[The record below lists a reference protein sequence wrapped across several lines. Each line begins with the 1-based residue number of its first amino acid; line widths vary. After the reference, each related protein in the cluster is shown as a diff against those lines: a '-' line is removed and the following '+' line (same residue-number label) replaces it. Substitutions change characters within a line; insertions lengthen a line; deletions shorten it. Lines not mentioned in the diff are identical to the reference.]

1 MKKILLLLL
10 LLFAVA
16 CGGPEAPVTEATDS
30 DEPEASATAV
40 EDTDAEDA
48 VVEDT
53 ATEDASAGA
62 VSHPSSPTPDD
73 FTPAS
78 TPAEAGEVRDFD
90 HIKGAT
96 DPAVTIIEYGD
107 YQ

>member
-16 CGGPEAPVTEATDS
+16 CGGPEAPVTEATDTEES
-30 DEPEASATAV
+30 ETAVSIPIVATEAVTVAEPTTEIAELPLSPASAAV
-40 EDTDAEDA
+40 
-48 VVEDT
+48 
-53 ATEDASAGA
+53 
-62 VSHPSSPTPDD
+62 PTD

-96 DPAVTIIEYGD
+96 DPVVTIIEYGD

>member
-1 MKKILLLLL
+1 MKKILLLLVL
-10 LLFAVA
+10 LLAVA
-16 CGGPEAPVTEATDS
+16 CGGPEAPATES
-30 DEPEASATAV
+30 
-40 EDTDAEDA
+40 TDAEESETA
-48 VVEDT
+48 VSTTDT
-53 ATEDASAGA
+53 VSEDAA
-62 VSHPSSPTPDD
+62 VAQPSSPAPAD

-90 HIKGAT
+90 HVKGAT

>member
-1 MKKILLLLL
+1 MKKILLMLVLLL
-10 LLFAVA
+10 AVA
-16 CGGPEAPVTEATDS
+16 CGGPEAPASETTDS
-30 DEPEASATAV
+30 SESEVPTTV
-40 EDTDAEDA
+40 AEDA
-48 VVEDT
+48 APEDT
-53 ATEDASAGA
+53 SADVA
-62 VSHPSSPTPDD
+62 QQPSSPDSDD

-90 HIKGAT
+90 HAKGAT

>member
-1 MKKILLLLL
+1 MKKILLLLVL
-10 LLFAVA
+10 LLAVA
-16 CGGPEAPVTEATDS
+16 CGGPEAPAAES
-30 DEPEASATAV
+30 
-40 EDTDAEDA
+40 TDAEESETA
-48 VVEDT
+48 VSTTDTAAEDT
-53 ATEDASAGA
+53 APEDAANA
-62 VSHPSSPTPDD
+62 SSPATAD

-78 TPAEAGEVRDFD
+78 TPAEAGAVRDFD